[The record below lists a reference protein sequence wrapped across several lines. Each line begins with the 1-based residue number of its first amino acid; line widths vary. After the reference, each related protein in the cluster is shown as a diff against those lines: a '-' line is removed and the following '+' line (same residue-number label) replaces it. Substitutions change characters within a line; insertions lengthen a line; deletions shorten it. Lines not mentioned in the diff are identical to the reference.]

1 MKTLPSIRQRV
12 SRAALAWSLVW
23 SVAVSMAV
31 GLALQHELDEQF
43 DDQLQAT
50 AQVLAVLLEPVHLQK
65 AAAEGFAMPKMPTH
79 VGAAEVRLAWQVVAA
94 EQVILRSAEAPQAP
108 VLPSQRS
115 GFADTADWRVF
126 GTALGAPGH
135 MLYVAELRATRT
147 EELAEIMLSTTLAAL
162 AVVLLAY
169 VWMAARLR
177 RELAPL
183 QVLSDELAAHDPLDD
198 TSRLGPAQRQEL
210 VPVHAAIDA
219 LGLRLRQRLRR
230 EQAFS
235 AHAAHALRTPLAG
248 IDAQLSVALREA
260 PTTLQPRLQRTR
272 EAADRLQRVVL
283 ALLALFRTDAPPQ
296 LEAVDLEELA
306 QRLLIAGLTVT
317 VDSPA
322 RLQAD
327 ADLLAAALLNLLDNA
342 QRHGAHHVAI
352 SQPQPGCVRVHDD
365 GPGIEPARRIELQQA
380 LQTQDYARLPG
391 LGLVLADAV
400 ARAHGGRLIFAP
412 VDHGFAVE
420 LQLTVQTTED
430 GLLRSSQ

>member
-1 MKTLPSIRQRV
+1 MKALPSIGQRV
-12 SRAALAWSLVW
+12 SRAALAWSVVW
-23 SVAVSMAV
+23 SVAVSLAV

-50 AQVLAVLLEPVHLQK
+50 AQVMAVLLEHVDPQK
-65 AAAEGFAMPKMPTH
+65 AASVASALPTLAQH
-79 VGAAEVRLAWQVVAA
+79 VGAVDVDLAWQVVAA
-94 EQVILRSAEAPQAP
+94 DQVILRSAQAPQAP
-108 VLPSQRS
+108 LLPSPRS
-115 GFADTADWRVF
+115 GFVDAADWRVL
-126 GTALGAPGH
+126 GTALGESGR
-135 MLYVAELRATRT
+135 MLYVAQSRTTRT
-147 EELAEIMLSTTLAAL
+147 EELAEVMLSTTLAAL

-177 RELAPL
+177 RELLPL
-183 QVLSDELAAHDPLDD
+183 QVLSDEVAAHDPLDD

-210 VPVHAAIDA
+210 ESVHEAIEA

-260 PTTLQPRLQRTR
+260 PAALQPRLQRVR

-283 ALLALFRTDAPPQ
+283 ALLALFRTDAPPH
-296 LEAVDLEELA
+296 LEEVDLKQLA
-306 QRLLIAGLTVT
+306 QRLLVAGLDVT
-317 VDSPA
+317 VKSPA
-322 RLQAD
+322 LVQAD

-342 QRHGAHHVAI
+342 QRHGALHVVI
-352 SQPQPGCVRVHDD
+352 SLPQPGCVRVHDD
-365 GPGIEPARRIELQQA
+365 GPGMDLAQRIELQQA
-380 LQTQDYARLPG
+380 LQVQDYARLPG

-400 ARAHGGRLIFAP
+400 ARVHGGRLAFAQ

-420 LQLTVQTTED
+420 LQLTSETTAD